1 MKNYLLLLL
10 LLVISCNEKVESKKN
25 TAMGSAFYEGYRNE
39 PKLEELWKSAYKKG
53 DTISYLEMM
62 DIFVLS
68 GHENEFLYYAICM
81 ADKHNY
87 RHANIE
93 VYDILRKLPERN
105 DRMNKIANYYLLR
118 AIESGHKGAIR
129 DLKERFGT
137 DSPPKS
143 EDYWKTIQ

>member
-10 LLVISCNEKVESKKN
+10 LLVISCNKKVEDKKN
-25 TAMGSAFYEGYRNE
+25 TAMGSAFYDGYRND
-39 PKLEELWKSAYKKG
+39 PKLNELWKLAYKKG

-68 GHENEFLYYAICM
+68 GHEKEFLYYAICM

-87 RHANIE
+87 RHANME
-93 VYDILRKLPERN
+93 VYDILKKLPERN
-105 DRMNKIANYYLLR
+105 DRMDKIANYYLLR
-118 AIESGHKGAIR
+118 AHESGHKGAIR
-129 DLKERFGT
+129 DIKERFDT